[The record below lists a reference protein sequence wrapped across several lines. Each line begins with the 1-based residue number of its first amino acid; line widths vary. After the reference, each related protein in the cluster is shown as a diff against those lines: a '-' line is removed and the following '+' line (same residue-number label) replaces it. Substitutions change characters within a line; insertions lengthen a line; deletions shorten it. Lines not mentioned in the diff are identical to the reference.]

1 MAGSPVSPMMNTSR
15 EQISDKELVQLF
27 INSNKRSGFS
37 ELYNR
42 YIKKVENKCYSLL
55 KDRQLSAEFANDIM
69 SKAFEKLPS
78 FKGTSSFS
86 TWLYTIT
93 YNYCID
99 YLRSKKKMH
108 YPDWDRDHQIPE
120 IIEENQDEIGEITYQ
135 QLLEILEKLHPE
147 EKAMILMK
155 YRDDLP
161 MKQVAIALRVSESAA
176 KMRLK
181 RAKARVVYMYK
192 EKFINP

>member
-1 MAGSPVSPMMNTSR
+1 MMNTSR

-27 INSNKRSGFS
+27 VNSNKRSGFS
-37 ELYNR
+37 ELFNR

-108 YPDWDRDHQIPE
+108 YPEWNREHQIPE
-120 IIEENQDEIGEITYQ
+120 IIEENHEEIAEISYQ
-135 QLLEILEKLHPE
+135 QLLVILELLHPE

-192 EKFINP
+192 EKFANPE

>member
-1 MAGSPVSPMMNTSR
+1 MKNSR
-15 EQISDKELVQLF
+15 DSISDQELVRLF
-27 INSNKRSGFS
+27 IDSNQLSGFS
-37 ELYNR
+37 ELYKR

-55 KDRQLSAEFANDIM
+55 KNRQLSAELANDVM
-69 SKAFEKLPS
+69 GRAYEKLPG

-99 YLRSKKKMH
+99 YLRAKKKMH
-108 YPDWDRDHQIPE
+108 YPEWDRDHQIPE
-120 IIEENQDEIGEITYQ
+120 IIDENPEEIGEISYQ
-135 QLLEILEKLHPE
+135 QLLEILDLVHPE

-161 MKQVAIALRVSESAA
+161 MKQVAQALRISESAA

-192 EKFINP
+192 DKFKNHE

>member
-1 MAGSPVSPMMNTSR
+1 MMKNSR
-15 EQISDKELVQLF
+15 DQLSDKELVQLF
-27 INSNKRSGFS
+27 VNSNKQSGFS
-37 ELYNR
+37 ELYDR

-55 KDRQLSAEFANDIM
+55 KDRQLSGEFANDILGR
-69 SKAFEKLPS
+69 AFEKLPS

-86 TWLYTIT
+86 TWLFTIT

-99 YLRSKKKMH
+99 YLRSKKKIH
-108 YPDWDRDHQIPE
+108 YPEWDRDHQIPE
-120 IIEENQDEIGEITYQ
+120 IIEENQEEIAEISYQ
-135 QLLEILEKLHPE
+135 QLLEILDLVHPE

-161 MKQVAIALRVSESAA
+161 IKQVAIALRISDSAA

-192 EKFINP
+192 EKFANP